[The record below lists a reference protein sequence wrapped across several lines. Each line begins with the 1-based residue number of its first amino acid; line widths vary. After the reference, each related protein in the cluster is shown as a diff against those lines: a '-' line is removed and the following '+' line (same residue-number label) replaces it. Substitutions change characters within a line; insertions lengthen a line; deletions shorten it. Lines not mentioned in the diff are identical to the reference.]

1 MQSCSRMVRDYVPP
15 RHLRELATLA
25 RAACTYLSHTRYSA
39 TIVQAKDVMA
49 AIKKICH

>member
-1 MQSCSRMVRDYVPP
+1 MRALRVCVRM
-15 RHLRELATLA
+15 
-25 RAACTYLSHTRYSA
+25 RAFACTDRRMLLPAA